1 MNMFIVAFVCVMFA
15 GYRWAAPVPVLFLF
29 FATKEAIAAARA
41 DAGLHGN
48 FRLDNPATPE
58 RIRMACEDQFTQKVP
73 VASRS
78 IFAYKL
84 DWSFK
89 K

>member
-1 MNMFIVAFVCVMFA
+1 MNMFILAFVFVICLQA
-15 GYRWAAPVPVLFLF
+15 IGEPPLFLSASVF
-29 FATKEAIAAARA
+29 FAAKEAIAAARA

-48 FRLDNPATPE
+48 FRLDSPATPE

-78 IFAYKL
+78 KSAYKL
-84 DWSFK
+84 D
-89 K
+89 